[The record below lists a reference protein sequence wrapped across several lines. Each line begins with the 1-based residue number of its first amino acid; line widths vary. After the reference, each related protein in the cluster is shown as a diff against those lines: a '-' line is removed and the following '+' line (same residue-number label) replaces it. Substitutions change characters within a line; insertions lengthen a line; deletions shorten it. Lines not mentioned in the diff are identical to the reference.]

1 MNPVDYILIAVAI
14 AIVGGAA
21 LYIYR
26 AKKRGQKC
34 IGCPSANQCSGQC
47 AKCSHHCSASKK

>member
-1 MNPVDYILIAVAI
+1 MNPVDYILIAIVLLV
-14 AIVGGAA
+14 VGGAA

-34 IGCPSANQCSGQC
+34 IGCPSAHQCSGQC
-47 AKCSHHCSASKK
+47 SNCSHGCKSAKK

>member
-1 MNPVDYILIAVAI
+1 MTDLIVIGVLI

-26 AKKRGQKC
+26 AKKKGAAC
-34 IGCPSANQCSGQC
+34 VGCPNAKNCGKTCCSGQ
-47 AKCSHHCSASKK
+47 